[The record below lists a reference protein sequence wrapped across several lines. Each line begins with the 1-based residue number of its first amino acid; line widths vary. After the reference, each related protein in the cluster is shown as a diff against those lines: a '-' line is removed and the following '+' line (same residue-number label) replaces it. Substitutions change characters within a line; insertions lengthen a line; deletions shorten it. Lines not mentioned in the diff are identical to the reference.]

1 MVGSVV
7 VICGNS
13 RYSFMTSKILNR
25 NSVIVDN
32 VAENLTA
39 AITRDIKM
47 RA

>member
-1 MVGSVV
+1 MV

-32 VAENLTA
+32 VAEDLTA
-39 AITRDIKM
+39 AI
-47 RA
+47 AHLPEHNQGY